1 MTYTNTFNF
10 STEQEVEGMTLDMWN
25 KTALTYHHWATDPIV
40 IHRKKRLSNE
50 SAKQVLGSVFRLLKE
65 RARAT
70 GLPSDMLAPLRVT
83 EDIDGVSAWI
93 RGQSTTRGYLSKQ
106 VCLCIVQSVV
116 MI

>member
-1 MTYTNTFNF
+1 
-10 STEQEVEGMTLDMWN
+10 MTLDMWN
-25 KTALTYHHWATDPIV
+25 QVALTYQHWATDPIV
-40 IHRKKRLSNE
+40 IHRKKRLSDE
-50 SAKQVLGSVFRLLKE
+50 SARQVIGSVFRLLKD

-83 EDIDGVSAWI
+83 EDVDGVFAWI

-106 VCLCIVQSVV
+106 VCLCIAQNVA